1 MTDAPGLDEL
11 ASVLK
16 EFGYVEP
23 ASHFHGALSGA
34 LCIAPA
40 SEIDPLALISE
51 GPGES
56 EPVDSESNHLLVRL
70 RDETYAD
77 LRSDEMPF
85 EPMLPDD
92 AASLSERTAAL
103 AAWCSG
109 FLFGISTQRKLD
121 MRVLTP
127 EARETVQDFTQST
140 HAEVDPGS
148 DSESDEAAYAEL
160 VEYIRTGAQILFFEL
175 HPRQPA
181 VDDDTTSAMR

>member
-1 MTDAPGLDEL
+1 MTDAPGFEEL
-11 ASVLK
+11 ASLLK

-23 ASHFHGALSGA
+23 PSHFHGALCGA

-40 SEIDPLALISE
+40 SEIDPLALIDE
-51 GPGES
+51 RPDES
-56 EPVDSESNHLLVRL
+56 EPADPESHHALLTL

-77 LRSDEMPF
+77 LLSEEFPF
-85 EPMLPDD
+85 EPLLPED
-92 AASLSERTAAL
+92 SLPLAERTAAL

-127 EARETVQDFTQST
+127 EARETVQDFTQFT
-140 HAEVDPGS
+140 HAEVD
-148 DSESDEAAYAEL
+148 SEDESEGDETAYAEL

-175 HPRQPA
+175 HPRQPS
-181 VDDDTTSAMR
+181 VDDDLSSAMQ